1 MFWEYE
7 NNNEML
13 DYVKSLIKQAE
24 ELNADIDNS
33 CLESLIQYGH
43 IDTAEHLLINHY
55 IPNKIG
61 SNIKNTNKIY

>member
-1 MFWEYE
+1 MCQKVIWDYE

-33 CLESLIQYGH
+33 CLESLI
-43 IDTAEHLLINHY
+43 
-55 IPNKIG
+55 
-61 SNIKNTNKIY
+61 